1 MNFII
6 IIAFFF
12 RFSEEVIIEIE
23 NEHHVTRDEFMCL
36 RPEVW
41 INDRVLNA
49 QVYYLQEKGS
59 GNWYFH
65 TYMSVSIHIFQTS
78 IVCDLVN
85 EFTLT
90 LYVNVGASQ

>member
-1 MNFII
+1 MNLTITI
-6 IIAFFF
+6 GFFF
-12 RFSEEVIIEIE
+12 CYSDERIIEIE
-23 NEHHVTRDEFMCL
+23 NGHHVTREEFMCL
-36 RPEVW
+36 RPEMW

-49 QVYYLQEKGS
+49 QVYYLQEKGP

-65 TYMSVSIHIFQTS
+65 TYMSVSIHIFQTI